1 MMPIGETVI
10 CYGTLNVAFVIVE
23 VPHIYR
29 IIFLHKEQVY
39 AVIVIVVVMS
49 LVIPHEPFAVCI
61 VGACS
66 ICRLTSIN
74 GGRIASIV

>member
-1 MMPIGETVI
+1 MMPIGEIITR
-10 CYGTLNVAFVIVE
+10 YGTVNVAFVIVE
-23 VPHIYR
+23 IPHIYR